1 VVSLAN
7 SPKTHGGKAVAA
19 ENLFSL
25 DGKRALVTGGG
36 RGIGRAIA
44 LGLSDAGADVAV
56 AARTNR
62 EIESVARL
70 ISENG
75 RRGAAIPLDL
85 LEAESREMAV
95 EQARVRLGG
104 LDILVNNAGAAP
116 FSAPL
121 AESLM
126 PGWEKYLSLLLTAQ
140 AAVTQQ
146 VIRHWLAEEAPGV
159 IINVASIYGFRGGP
173 DISYYAVAK
182 HGLIGLTRSL
192 AVELADK
199 SIRVNAL
206 CPGWVQTRMIT
217 AGREYAEERA
227 LHHIP
232 MGRWAEPEEM
242 VGPAVFLA
250 SDASSYMTGQT
261 LVVDGGVL
269 A

>member
-1 VVSLAN
+1 M
-7 SPKTHGGKAVAA
+7 VA
-19 ENLFSL
+19 EDLFSL

-85 LEAESREMAV
+85 LEAESRERAV
-95 EQARVRLGG
+95 EQARGRLGS

-146 VIRHWLAEEAPGV
+146 VIRHWLSEEAPGV

-199 SIRVNAL
+199 NIRVNAL

-217 AGREYAEERA
+217 AGREYAEGRA